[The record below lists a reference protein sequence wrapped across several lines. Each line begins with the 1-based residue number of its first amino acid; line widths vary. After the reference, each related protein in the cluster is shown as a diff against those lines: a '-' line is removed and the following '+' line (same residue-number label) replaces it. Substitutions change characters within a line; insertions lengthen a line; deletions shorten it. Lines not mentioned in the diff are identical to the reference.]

1 VASSFLSVALS
12 EVFGSALNGR
22 CSARPELVGV
32 PLPLSATLSVVP
44 SRGGDRLLRALFEPL
59 GYTLTLVR
67 HELDDTHPEWGM
79 SSYYTVT
86 LSNVIPLQKLL
97 THLYVLIPVL
107 DDEKH
112 YWVGKDEIEKLLA
125 KGKGWLDM
133 HPEKELITLRY
144 LKHRHSLARRALE
157 QLQEDEV
164 SSNEDEELEAKEE
177 PLTLHEQRLT
187 LVRDMLKDSGA
198 RKVVDLGCG
207 EGKLLRLLLR
217 EKQFTTILGMDVSY
231 QSLERAKE
239 RLRIDQLREKDR
251 ERIKLIQGSLTYR
264 DERLSEFDGA
274 AVIEVIEHLDPSR
287 LAAFERVV
295 FECARPLTVI
305 VTTPNVEYNVRYA
318 TLPSGK
324 FRHKD
329 HRFEWTRAQFESW
342 AQGIAVR
349 FGYSVTFRPVGDED
363 TEVGAPTQMGVFQR

>member
-1 VASSFLSVALS
+1 MASSFLSVALS